1 MQSGQYRIFR
11 LSWAAGTKSVVAA
24 DDADYAR
31 RMTKQTPK
39 KDRQYDVIVWGATGF
54 TGQLVVEYL
63 ARNYPNGLTWAVAG
77 RNPDKLAS
85 VLEEFAGNATPDRL
99 TADSH
104 DLESLNKLAASTK
117 VVLTTVGPYA
127 LYGNEL
133 VQACVDN
140 GTDYCDL
147 AGEVQWMRRIID
159 SRGQSAT
166 PTVQFQYRSTLV
178 APCIPGYCP
187 I

>member
-1 MQSGQYRIFR
+1 
-11 LSWAAGTKSVVAA
+11 
-24 DDADYAR
+24 
-31 RMTKQTPK
+31 MTTQTRK
-39 KDRQYDVIVWGATGF
+39 KDRQYDVVVWGATGF

-63 ARNYPNGLTWAVAG
+63 ARNYPSGLDWAVAG
-77 RNPDKLAS
+77 RNSDKLAS
-85 VLEEFAGNATPDRL
+85 VLEEFAAGAAPDML

-140 GTDYCDL
+140 GTDYGDL

-159 SRGQSAT
+159 QHQAAAEASGARIVHSCGFDSI
-166 PTVQFQYRSTLV
+166 PSDIGVQFLQ
-178 APCIPGYCP
+178 
-187 I
+187 